1 MAAGLL
7 VVVAV
12 VRVLARAVTSG
23 KLFRRRRQRMRVKS
37 PTPLV
42 EGELATVA
50 GVVRAVGPL
59 LTAPLS
65 GREVVLYE
73 ASAMLPHDGEL
84 VQREISSFELE
95 TAEGIVLIDDAA
107 AELAFE
113 PRSLIPRQIDRE
125 IAFVVASGR
134 PRSATRTA
142 EFAETAIAPGDRIV
156 VQGLVVVEHDH
167 ASVEERGYREGS
179 PARLRLVGRPGGPL
193 KIGEARG
200 VARPRGAA

>member
-1 MAAGLL
+1 MLK
-7 VVVAV
+7 
-12 VRVLARAVTSG
+12 VLARALTQG
-23 KLFRRRRQRMRVKS
+23 TLLRRRRKRMRVQA

-42 EGELATVA
+42 EGEIATVT

-73 ASAMLPHDGEL
+73 ASAMLPNDGEL

-95 TAEGIVLIDDAA
+95 TAEGTVLIDDAA

-113 PRSLIPRQIDRE
+113 PRSLIPRQLDRE
-125 IAFVVASGR
+125 IAFLVASGR
-134 PRSATRTA
+134 PRSAVRTA
-142 EFAETAIAPGDRIV
+142 ELAETAVAPGDRIAV
-156 VQGLVVVEHDH
+156 HGLVVVEHDH
-167 ASVEERGYREGS
+167 ASAEERGYREGS
-179 PARLRLVGRPGGPL
+179 PARLRLVGRPGVPL
-193 KIGEARG
+193 TIGEARG